1 MKAVLLEEACK
12 LAVRQVPDPAV
23 PATEVMIRVRAVG
36 LCGTDFHIYSGH
48 GNYNFDA
55 QGRQVPLSVQPQI
68 LGHEFSGE
76 IVEVGREVKDLK
88 RGDRVMCD
96 QGRNCWSQ
104 GRRPLCRYCASGDS
118 HQCVYY
124 GEHGI
129 TGLQGALADYIVMP
143 AVNCLRLPDDMNT
156 EQGALVEPFGCVLHS
171 SDKAESAR
179 SRFTFDGEERIESIL
194 ICGAGPAGLL
204 FLQYLRSVRGFDGL
218 ILVTDLRQKNLELA
232 RRFGGTPVNV
242 SGLDLRQ
249 YIQDTVP
256 GGRVQYLIDACGSPQ
271 LLADI
276 PGILAKQGMV
286 LFYASG
292 HNGRDTALLDPIF
305 FLEPTLVA
313 GVGASGGFTPDGH
326 PMTYMRALDIVHS
339 GKVRVLPYIT
349 HHYHHLEQVQGA
361 FDHDFSGQDYIKGV
375 LTRDDSQASRSQ

>member
-1 MKAVLLEEACK
+1 MKAVLLEEAHK
-12 LAVRQVPDPAV
+12 LAVRQVPDPPV
-23 PATEVMIRVRAVG
+23 RPNEVLIRVQAVG

-55 QGRQVPLSVQPQI
+55 QGRQVPLSVHPQI

-76 IVEVGREVKDLK
+76 IVEVGRDVKDLK

-104 GRRPLCRYCASGDS
+104 GRWPLCRYCASGDS
-118 HQCVYY
+118 HQCAYY

-129 TGLQGALADYIVMP
+129 TGLPGALADYIVMP
-143 AVNCLRLPDDMNT
+143 AVNCLRLPDEMT
-156 EQGALVEPFGCVLHS
+156 LEQAALVEPFACILHS

-179 SRFTFDGEERIESIL
+179 SRYTFDGQERIESIL

-204 FLQYLRSVRGFDGL
+204 FLQYLRNVKGFDGL
-218 ILVTDLRQKNLELA
+218 ILITDLRERNLELA
-232 RRFGGTPVNV
+232 RQFGGTAVNV

-249 YIQDTVP
+249 FIQQTVP
-256 GGRVQYLIDACGSPQ
+256 GGRVQYLLDACGNPKV
-271 LLADI
+271 LADI
-276 PGILAKQGMV
+276 PGILAKQGTV

-292 HNGRDTALLDPIF
+292 HNGSDTGLLDPIF
-305 FLEPTLVA
+305 YLEPTLVA

-326 PMTYMRALDIVHS
+326 PKTYVRALDLAHQ
-339 GKVRVLPYIT
+339 GKVKVLPYIT
-349 HHYHHLEQVQGA
+349 HHYQAFDQVQDA
-361 FDHDFSGQDYIKGV
+361 FEKDFTGQDYIKGV
-375 LTRDDSQASRSQ
+375 LTRDNSKAS